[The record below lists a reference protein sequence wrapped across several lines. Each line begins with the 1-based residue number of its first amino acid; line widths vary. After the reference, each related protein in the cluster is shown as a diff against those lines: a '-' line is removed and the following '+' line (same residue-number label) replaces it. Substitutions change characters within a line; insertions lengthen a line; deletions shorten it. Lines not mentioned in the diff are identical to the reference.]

1 MKKLLPIFLPSLL
14 IFTFC
19 FIDNFTPESKQIVL
33 AIYLYFPLIYIIQ
46 GMLLKTKIHLLIGFI
61 LSTISILISSILF
74 YNIGSLFTPII
85 IYLIFG
91 GLSYSLSRK
100 FNKTNT

>member
-19 FIDNFTPESKQIVL
+19 FIDNFTRKQIVL

-74 YNIGSLFTPII
+74 YNIGSLFVPII

-100 FNKTNT
+100 FKKINT